1 MDPRS
6 LGRSVGIATF
16 LVALGAC
23 ATSGAQLPTGASL
36 ERSKA
41 ALQMPMRALAAG
53 YSDVG
58 EYSCHYSGT
67 EIHYNGNTTLQLV
80 NCLLEAPGGSRTLVI
95 TSSGGNVDFAVLAG
109 VVTNDMDLDVQVVGW
124 CASSCANYILPA
136 ARRILVDQHSVVF
149 VHGGPQTPDR
159 EKLVSAFGQGGF
171 TEDSPGFAKMVDENL
186 ARSWLSFHL
195 HKNFK
200 VRFDVGERYYDLA
213 DTHAAVSASRRDGES
228 SLLYVDPGWLVAC
241 LPRSAII
248 AEPPS
253 KAGLRQLFPGY
264 NLVSFSEARGEP
276 DDCGP

>member
-1 MDPRS
+1 MRS
-6 LGRSVGIATF
+6 LV
-16 LVALGAC
+16 
-23 ATSGAQLPTGASL
+23 
-36 ERSKA
+36 
-41 ALQMPMRALAAG
+41 AG

-58 EYSCHYSGT
+58 EYSCHYSGA

-109 VVTNDMDLDVQVVGW
+109 MVTNDMDLGVRVVGW
-124 CASSCANYILPA
+124 CASSCANYVLPA

-149 VHGGPQTPDR
+149 VHGGPQPPDR
-159 EKLVSAFGQGGF
+159 EQMVSAFGQAGF
-171 TEDSPGFAKMVDENL
+171 TEDSPGFAAMVDENL
-186 ARSWLSFHL
+186 ARSELSFRL
-195 HKNFK
+195 HENFK

-213 DTHAAVSASRRDGES
+213 DTRAAASASRKDGES
-228 SLLYVDPGWLVAC
+228 DLVYVDPGWLEAC

-276 DDCGP
+276 HDCGP